1 MPNLQ
6 SELATRVFF
15 VTQKEIWKIN
25 VQKDGERKSFYS
37 KLPGKRGQKDCAAKA
52 AAWLLSDSPLSLSD
66 KTTVDD
72 LFELYL
78 KDKALETTDTY
89 NIANRYKNH
98 IAPVIGRIRIS
109 RLTKQDLKRV
119 ISTAHHEHHL
129 SKKTL
134 LNLRGDLSGFCSY
147 LDDSDIRSDLRT
159 NNIKI
164 PASAPSSDKK
174 ALDLISLYILFT
186 HSQVLYNGAV
196 CEDSLI
202 YAYRFNVLTGL
213 RTGEMMGLEWG
224 DIDDDFIHV
233 RRAIN
238 AKGVTTGGKNGYAKR
253 DFPQTRQTRAVLKAQ
268 EKYRQNPNNP
278 HERVFGDIGQLCYRE
293 RWGKFCKYNGIP
305 YVTPYELRH
314 TFKSLYKGEIR
325 GLPDAEK
332 NIPTFQDWTMCMHSW
347 SSDATTSKMFLSSVP
362 APMFSSRRV
371 VSPRCHALP
380 MVTCAYALGVLCI
393 VMMGSSSSLS
403 KYFAFSAR
411 KIFSK
416 YPAVLDVFTVSFIF
430 VSSLSIFSI
439 STHVIPSG

>member
-1 MPNLQ
+1 M
-6 SELATRVFF
+6 
-15 VTQKEIWKIN
+15 
-25 VQKDGERKSFYS
+25 QKDGERKSFYS

-134 LNLRGDLSGFCSY
+134 LNLRGDLSGFCGY

-174 ALDLISLYILFT
+174 SLDLISLYILFT

-224 DIDDDFIHV
+224 DIDDDYIHV

-238 AKGVTTGGKNGYAKR
+238 AKGVMTTVRTAMQSVIFHKRAKH
-253 DFPQTRQTRAVLKAQ
+253 V
-268 EKYRQNPNNP
+268 
-278 HERVFGDIGQLCYRE
+278 
-293 RWGKFCKYNGIP
+293 KF
-305 YVTPYELRH
+305 
-314 TFKSLYKGEIR
+314 
-325 GLPDAEK
+325 
-332 NIPTFQDWTMCMHSW
+332 
-347 SSDATTSKMFLSSVP
+347 
-362 APMFSSRRV
+362 
-371 VSPRCHALP
+371 
-380 MVTCAYALGVLCI
+380 
-393 VMMGSSSSLS
+393 
-403 KYFAFSAR
+403 
-411 KIFSK
+411 
-416 YPAVLDVFTVSFIF
+416 
-430 VSSLSIFSI
+430 
-439 STHVIPSG
+439 

>member
-134 LNLRGDLSGFCSY
+134 LNLRGDLSGFCGY

-174 ALDLISLYILFT
+174 SLDLISLYILFT

-224 DIDDDFIHV
+224 DIDDDYIHV

-238 AKGVTTGGKNGYAKR
+238 AKGVMTNGKNGYAKR
-253 DFPQTRQTRAVLKAQ
+253 DFPQTRQTREVLKAQ
-268 EKYRQNPNNP
+268 EKYRQYYYSTSFLTESKV
-278 HERVFGDIGQLCYRE
+278 HS
-293 RWGKFCKYNGIP
+293 NG
-305 YVTPYELRH
+305 
-314 TFKSLYKGEIR
+314 
-325 GLPDAEK
+325 
-332 NIPTFQDWTMCMHSW
+332 
-347 SSDATTSKMFLSSVP
+347 
-362 APMFSSRRV
+362 
-371 VSPRCHALP
+371 
-380 MVTCAYALGVLCI
+380 LCI
-393 VMMGSSSSLS
+393 S
-403 KYFAFSAR
+403 
-411 KIFSK
+411 
-416 YPAVLDVFTVSFIF
+416 
-430 VSSLSIFSI
+430 
-439 STHVIPSG
+439 

>member
-52 AAWLLSDSPLSLSD
+52 AAWLLSDLPLSLSD

-98 IAPVIGRIRIS
+98 IAPVIGR
-109 RLTKQDLKRV
+109 
-119 ISTAHHEHHL
+119 
-129 SKKTL
+129 
-134 LNLRGDLSGFCSY
+134 
-147 LDDSDIRSDLRT
+147 
-159 NNIKI
+159 
-164 PASAPSSDKK
+164 
-174 ALDLISLYILFT
+174 
-186 HSQVLYNGAV
+186 
-196 CEDSLI
+196 
-202 YAYRFNVLTGL
+202 
-213 RTGEMMGLEWG
+213 
-224 DIDDDFIHV
+224 
-233 RRAIN
+233 
-238 AKGVTTGGKNGYAKR
+238 
-253 DFPQTRQTRAVLKAQ
+253 
-268 EKYRQNPNNP
+268 
-278 HERVFGDIGQLCYRE
+278 
-293 RWGKFCKYNGIP
+293 
-305 YVTPYELRH
+305 
-314 TFKSLYKGEIR
+314 
-325 GLPDAEK
+325 
-332 NIPTFQDWTMCMHSW
+332 MHSW
-347 SSDATTSKMFLSSVP
+347 SSDATMSKMLLSSVP
-362 APMFSSRRV
+362 APMFNSLRV

-403 KYFAFSAR
+403 KYLAFNAR

>member
-6 SELATRVFF
+6 SELAARVFF

-119 ISTAHHEHHL
+119 ISTAYHEHHL

-134 LNLRGDLSGFCSY
+134 LNLRGDLSGFCGY

-174 ALDLISLYILFT
+174 SLDLISLYILFT

-224 DIDDDFIHV
+224 DIDDDYIHV

-238 AKGVTTGGKNGYAKR
+238 AKGVMTNGKNGYKQRKELLSQIEARLALISRQGRAFGIHLLLATQRPDANILSGQVKNNMNIR
-253 DFPQTRQTRAVLKAQ
+253 ICGRADTTLSTIIIGDGRAAEQIPQDAQGRFLMEDGTIFQGYYFDGETVLK
-268 EKYRQNPNNP
+268 
-278 HERVFGDIGQLCYRE
+278 
-293 RWGKFCKYNGIP
+293 
-305 YVTPYELRH
+305 
-314 TFKSLYKGEIR
+314 
-325 GLPDAEK
+325 
-332 NIPTFQDWTMCMHSW
+332 
-347 SSDATTSKMFLSSVP
+347 
-362 APMFSSRRV
+362 
-371 VSPRCHALP
+371 
-380 MVTCAYALGVLCI
+380 
-393 VMMGSSSSLS
+393 
-403 KYFAFSAR
+403 
-411 KIFSK
+411 
-416 YPAVLDVFTVSFIF
+416 
-430 VSSLSIFSI
+430 
-439 STHVIPSG
+439 

>member
-134 LNLRGDLSGFCSY
+134 LTFVQTLEPTILKFPPVRHHQIKNLS
-147 LDDSDIRSDLRT
+147 T
-159 NNIKI
+159 
-164 PASAPSSDKK
+164 
-174 ALDLISLYILFT
+174 LF
-186 HSQVLYNGAV
+186 H
-196 CEDSLI
+196 
-202 YAYRFNVLTGL
+202 
-213 RTGEMMGLEWG
+213 
-224 DIDDDFIHV
+224 
-233 RRAIN
+233 
-238 AKGVTTGGKNGYAKR
+238 
-253 DFPQTRQTRAVLKAQ
+253 
-268 EKYRQNPNNP
+268 
-278 HERVFGDIGQLCYRE
+278 
-293 RWGKFCKYNGIP
+293 
-305 YVTPYELRH
+305 
-314 TFKSLYKGEIR
+314 
-325 GLPDAEK
+325 
-332 NIPTFQDWTMCMHSW
+332 
-347 SSDATTSKMFLSSVP
+347 
-362 APMFSSRRV
+362 
-371 VSPRCHALP
+371 
-380 MVTCAYALGVLCI
+380 
-393 VMMGSSSSLS
+393 
-403 KYFAFSAR
+403 
-411 KIFSK
+411 
-416 YPAVLDVFTVSFIF
+416 
-430 VSSLSIFSI
+430 SI
-439 STHVIPSG
+439 SFSHIRKCFTTVLSVRTV

>member
-134 LNLRGDLSGFCSY
+134 LNLRGDLSGFCGY
-147 LDDSDIRSDLRT
+147 LDDSDIRSDHRT

-174 ALDLISLYILFT
+174 SLDLISLYILFT

-224 DIDDDFIHV
+224 DIDDDYIHV

-238 AKGVTTGGKNGYAKR
+238 AKGVMTNGKNGYAKR
-253 DFPQTRQTRAVLKAQ
+253 DFPQTRQTREVLKAQ
-268 EKYRQNPNNP
+268 EKYRQCPTNP
-278 HERVFGDIGQLCYRE
+278 HERVFGDTGQLCYRE
-293 RWGKFCKYNGIP
+293 RWAKFCKFNKIP

-314 TFKSLYKGEIR
+314 TFRSIYKGEIS
-325 GLPDAEK
+325 GLPESEK
-332 NIPTFQDWTMCMHSW
+332 NIPTFQSWTIEELMGHVHAGMPGVYGHTLDGDMDMVPQLLESVFDARLKRGEEIYLKKFCKNPLP
-347 SSDATTSKMFLSSVP
+347 SDSTS
-362 APMFSSRRV
+362 
-371 VSPRCHALP
+371 
-380 MVTCAYALGVLCI
+380 
-393 VMMGSSSSLS
+393 
-403 KYFAFSAR
+403 
-411 KIFSK
+411 
-416 YPAVLDVFTVSFIF
+416 
-430 VSSLSIFSI
+430 
-439 STHVIPSG
+439 